1 MNSIL
6 LYITIFTGLLTSSNP
21 ELTINISNVK
31 SLNGEIVIGIFNTE
45 NNFLKNGAAV
55 KNYTIAVDGATE
67 TIVIKDLPKGDYA
80 ISLYHDENS
89 DGKCNRNFI
98 GIPKEGYGFSNNI
111 KPKLS
116 APSYKDCK
124 FVLIENTVLNIALIN

>member
-1 MNSIL
+1 MNIVLFYVVLFSG
-6 LYITIFTGLLTSSNP
+6 FFSNDPPKLT
-21 ELTINISNVK
+21 
-31 SLNGEIVIGIFNTE
+31 LNMTHIETLRGEIIIGVFNADKT
-45 NNFLKNGAAV
+45 FLKEGAAV
-55 KNYTIAVDGATE
+55 KTYIVEVGEREE
-67 TIVIKDLPKGDYA
+67 TLVIEDLPDGDYA

-89 DGKCNRNFI
+89 DRVCNRNFL

-124 FVLIENTVLNIALIN
+124 FMLTKETELTIDLIQ